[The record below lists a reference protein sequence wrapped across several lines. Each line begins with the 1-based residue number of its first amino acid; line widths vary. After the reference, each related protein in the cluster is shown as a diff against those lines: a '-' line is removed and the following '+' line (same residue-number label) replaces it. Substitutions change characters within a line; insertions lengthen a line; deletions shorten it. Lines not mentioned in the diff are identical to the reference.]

1 MTKPRTKTQVPVAQD
16 KSRVLQLKVPPGI
29 SDDRAM
35 TDLVAHGVVTNASTA
50 LRFTR
55 PERGDL
61 SLTEMVAS
69 LQETGEAVNR
79 GDLSTAERMLSS
91 QAVALNEIFGE
102 MARRA
107 ALCMNEHLTATE
119 TYLRLALKAQGQ
131 CRSTLETLAA
141 IKNPP
146 TVFARQANFAHG
158 PQQVNNHA
166 GRADLRKPEI
176 QVKPNELFEEIAHG
190 CPTLDDR
197 ATKAAGR
204 EDQSLVPVDK
214 FDGPTDS

>member
-1 MTKPRTKTQVPVAQD
+1 MPHGT
-16 KSRVLQLKVPPGI
+16 
-29 SDDRAM
+29 SDDRAL

-50 LRFTR
+50 LRFAR

-79 GDLSTAERMLSS
+79 GDLSSAERMLSS
-91 QAVALNEIFGE
+91 QAVALNAIFGE

-107 ALCMNEHLTATE
+107 ALSMNEHLTATE

-131 CRSTLETLAA
+131 CRSTLEALAA

-166 GRADLRKPEI
+166 GRPGPRTPEK
-176 QVKPNELFEEIAHG
+176 QVEPNELFEETAHG
-190 CPTLDDR
+190 CTQLDTG
-197 ATKAAGR
+197 ATSAASR
-204 EDQSLVPVDK
+204 ENRSMVPVEK
-214 FDGPTDS
+214 FDRPADS